1 MCRADNLIEG
11 PFGLNGLLLFILLL
25 CGVGDGRSEYL
36 YIENPEQGEAISL
49 PAPGS
54 EGESIMLL
62 LKGNRLMGM
71 PPIGISLTCAESRD
85 TLRIGLAFDPDGS
98 LREEREGASLRVTLQ
113 CGDWREE
120 KICGEN
126 LEFLRRFEGGGE
138 SVVGIH
144 LNPSSSET
152 MLALTGGENATE
164 ILAQTGR
171 VEALAS
177 FLSARTLEMRVSGR
191 ARLLA
196 VAAETPDTDEDYFT
210 QHTAETIRSRLDSSS
225 DPLEGY
231 WQLLDYT
238 VNDSMLQPGGH
249 YVLAMI
255 STPGGA
261 YKLLYISGA
270 DKNPGGWKP
279 GDVKGILTPSPSAGT
294 FSLKWIDAAHTP
306 LPGEGT
312 LQKETARLLQVS
324 FPWLQSSLRL
334 IKIPAPV

>member
-1 MCRADNLIEG
+1 
-11 PFGLNGLLLFILLL
+11 
-25 CGVGDGRSEYL
+25 
-36 YIENPEQGEAISL
+36 
-49 PAPGS
+49 
-54 EGESIMLL
+54 
-62 LKGNRLMGM
+62 
-71 PPIGISLTCAESRD
+71 
-85 TLRIGLAFDPDGS
+85 
-98 LREEREGASLRVTLQ
+98 
-113 CGDWREE
+113 
-120 KICGEN
+120 
-126 LEFLRRFEGGGE
+126 
-138 SVVGIH
+138 
-144 LNPSSSET
+144 
-152 MLALTGGENATE
+152 MLAITGGENASE

-177 FLSARTLEMRVSGR
+177 LLSARTLEMRVSGR

-210 QHTAETIRSRLDSSS
+210 LHTAESIRARLASSS

-249 YVLAMI
+249 YVLAMV
-255 STPGGA
+255 STIGGA
-261 YKLLYISGA
+261 YKLLYLSGA
-270 DKNPGGWKP
+270 EKNPGGWKP

-312 LQKETARLLQVS
+312 LQKETGRLLQVS

-334 IKIPAPV
+334 IKIPSPFK